1 MGFASIL
8 HSDGSIHFWKSLSA
22 DELAALSKRI
32 MLSAIHALPEIFV
45 TLRDQIFSGSNS
57 LLMCTL
63 YYVCFDLGF
72 PKSAMAL
79 SKVSL
84 GAKQVSFIRESAKT
98 IVEKLV
104 ETSVENALDT

>member
-1 MGFASIL
+1 
-8 HSDGSIHFWKSLSA
+8 
-22 DELAALSKRI
+22 
-32 MLSAIHALPEIFV
+32 
-45 TLRDQIFSGSNS
+45 
-57 LLMCTL
+57 MCTL

-104 ETSVENALDT
+104 ETSVENALDKKAEWTTQTKDIEDAELKQAIKITLANIMGKHGRRTILQ